1 MHCAWHMSL
10 YGSMNQEE
18 LDHVGN
24 LGIMGSLRPYTL
36 QTLTRCQPSFPSS
49 NLAQI
54 FPCVQNAFFLL
65 ISFGLLFSL
74 LFYFQVQVRQE
85 YILFQNIQTI
95 YQYKNNVK
103 VAITT
108 SSLLLCCPEAT
119 TQLYNECP
127 LGLLLLTYMNRI
139 THRYIHSF

>member
-24 LGIMGSLRPYTL
+24 LGIMRSLRSYTL
-36 QTLTRCQPSFPSS
+36 QTLTSCQPSFPSS

-95 YQYKNNVK
+95 YQYKTMSK
-103 VAITT
+103 LP
-108 SSLLLCCPEAT
+108 SLPPHSYFAVQRPPLSCIMSVLQGSYYLL
-119 TQLYNECP
+119 
-127 LGLLLLTYMNRI
+127 I
-139 THRYIHSF
+139 